1 MKTLL
6 LAYFMIVLP
15 MSDHQYEYI
24 RIINLQQKPIVAG
37 TLNGKKVYFLLDTGS
52 DFTLLNE
59 TETKKYGFKTVN
71 RESDLIVNKAVGMGG
86 TIVEFKSVYNVSIS
100 LGSTRISTTCLAYD
114 MSLLVT
120 IIRNRSGIEISG
132 IIGSDVM
139 KRYGVIIDYANK
151 EVGLISGRKDSIMP

>member
-1 MKTLL
+1 
-6 LAYFMIVLP
+6 
-15 MSDHQYEYI
+15 
-24 RIINLQQKPIVAG
+24 
-37 TLNGKKVYFLLDTGS
+37 
-52 DFTLLNE
+52 
-59 TETKKYGFKTVN
+59 
-71 RESDLIVNKAVGMGG
+71 
-86 TIVEFKSVYNVSIS
+86 
-100 LGSTRISTTCLAYD
+100 

>member
-6 LAYFMIVLP
+6 LAYFLIVLP

-71 RESDLIVNKAVGMGG
+71 RESALSVNKAVGVGG